1 MLSISYVGSNLV
13 VDSFQCFGLKL
24 SEKKWVKSIIYLL
37 LHKDEQVV

>member
-24 SEKKWVKSIIYLL
+24 GEKKMGKVNNLPT
-37 LHKDEQVV
+37 VV